1 MENITIEKK
10 ETLTVFRS
18 KLLDKRI
25 KENYNLIS
33 FGTPRGGTSII
44 GTLMSIFDF
53 EMGDN
58 THSTVHEDMSFK
70 GVPVENWDKIIQE
83 KAEKFEG
90 WSLKMPIASQC
101 LETFEKNLPNPVFLM
116 IFRNPFSVAESLI
129 KHDVNFDFNFDSY
142 KKGLNKSLNDYLKF
156 TKYLNEFNVP
166 IIIVE
171 HEKITKKPEFFIRE
185 FVDTLNI
192 KTNEETI
199 QKALELIATPG
210 YKQIPS

>member
-1 MENITIEKK
+1 MKNINIDKK

-18 KLLDKRI
+18 TLLDKKVR
-25 KENYNLIS
+25 ESYNLIS

-44 GTLMSIFDF
+44 GTLMSIFNF

-70 GVPVENWDKIIQE
+70 GVPIENWDKIIQD
-83 KAEKFEG
+83 KVSRFEG

-101 LETFEKNLPNPVFLM
+101 LQTFEENLPNPVFLM

-129 KHDVNFDFNFDSY
+129 KHDQNFDLDIESY
-142 KKGLNKSLNDYLKF
+142 KKGLAKSLNDYIKF

-171 HEKITKKPEFFIRE
+171 HEKITKKPELFIRE
-185 FVDTLNI
+185 FIDSLNI
-192 KTNEETI
+192 KTDEETI
-199 QKALELIATPG
+199 QKAIELISVPG
-210 YKQIPS
+210 YKTISS